1 MKEAGWGARLHNL
14 PKIGWR
20 GKTMSDLGRLLILL
34 GVILVIVGAVFL
46 LAPKLPWLGRLPGD
60 LSFKRGNFSFFFPLG
75 TCILVSII
83 LTLIMY
89 LFRR

>member
-1 MKEAGWGARLHNL
+1 M
-14 PKIGWR
+14 I
-20 GKTMSDLGRLLILL
+20 DLGRWLIVI

-60 LSFKRGNFSFFFPLG
+60 LSFKRGNFSFYFPLG
-75 TCILVSII
+75 TCILISII
-83 LTLIMY
+83 LSLIVY